1 METKIYIKDL
11 PCYQRK
17 GNASEK
23 RIRVMER
30 HFYDLGLLAAEGQK
44 KEMEAFIRSRGEELS
59 MATVDGDI
67 IRYNVIARFMK
78 EKYPLLNSFRAVPE
92 EVLVKK
98 FKAWLLN
105 HGYQITRKHYMKS
118 MGRNLQE
125 EAGTVKYLRL
135 LLHFLEPEDK
145 RPEWE
150 KDVWNL
156 DNLGFEVRQNPI
168 QMIRTIRFT
177 GIRQETIKE
186 EVKQACYIRIKY
198 LSVGSLQGEIRAVR
212 HFSEFLA
219 ERSPEITSL
228 GEVGRLNIEEY
239 LTHIS

>member
-1 METKIYIKDL
+1 
-11 PCYQRK
+11 
-17 GNASEK
+17 
-23 RIRVMER
+23 
-30 HFYDLGLLAAEGQK
+30 
-44 KEMEAFIRSRGEELS
+44 MEAFIRSRGEELS

-67 IRYNVIARFMK
+67 IRYIVIARFMK

-125 EAGTVKYLRL
+125 EAGPVKYLRL

-198 LSVGSLQGEIRAVR
+198 LSVGSL
-212 HFSEFLA
+212 
-219 ERSPEITSL
+219 
-228 GEVGRLNIEEY
+228 
-239 LTHIS
+239 

>member
-1 METKIYIKDL
+1 
-11 PCYQRK
+11 
-17 GNASEK
+17 
-23 RIRVMER
+23 
-30 HFYDLGLLAAEGQK
+30 
-44 KEMEAFIRSRGEELS
+44 
-59 MATVDGDI
+59 
-67 IRYNVIARFMK
+67 
-78 EKYPLLNSFRAVPE
+78 
-92 EVLVKK
+92 
-98 FKAWLLN
+98 
-105 HGYQITRKHYMKS
+105 MKS

-186 EVKQACYIRIKY
+186 EVKQACYIRIK
-198 LSVGSLQGEIRAVR
+198 
-212 HFSEFLA
+212 
-219 ERSPEITSL
+219 
-228 GEVGRLNIEEY
+228 
-239 LTHIS
+239 